1 MRVLLVNP
9 AKRFKGF
16 LGKTRSLQPTV
27 LPNSLLYI
35 GAVLEC
41 GGHQVMIWDQQ
52 VDDRKPTDF
61 FAAFNPQ
68 IVGFSVSVG
77 GIIYEAI
84 EQSKEFTRLDPS
96 IKIVWGNVHPSML
109 PEQTLAED
117 YVDFVV
123 IGPGEYTMLELANHL
138 EKGTPVALADIRGLA
153 FKQDG
158 KVVVNPDRPF
168 IQNLD
173 ELPDPA
179 WHLVP
184 MEDYWEK
191 SLNTSRGCPSKCIFC
206 YNPPFHKGQL
216 GEFSAERIVSQMET
230 LKNRYSVTLFRFFED
245 DFCHNRPRLHRFC
258 NLVIE
263 KKMKIRWDC
272 DARAGLTEEDVSL
285 MKRSG
290 CASVGFGVE
299 SGSPRLLKFIRKTA
313 KLEDIKQTFKLLVKY
328 KILPKL
334 YLISELPT
342 ETVADFEATRTLI
355 KELGNPPYQ
364 YVSFLP
370 YPGTELYNYCVA
382 RGLQPPKTTE
392 EWAAFISQ
400 PDCGIRWSEVPK
412 EMTAEFKQKLV
423 KYYFWR
429 RTFFALR
436 HGMFSFYIPVNPS
449 PKEFFRVIRF
459 WWRYYVTRPITGH

>member
-1 MRVLLVNP
+1 MRILLVNP

-35 GAVLEC
+35 GAVLEK
-41 GGHQVMIWDQQ
+41 GGHQVQIWDQQ
-52 VDDRKPTDF
+52 VDDRQPADF
-61 FAAFNPQ
+61 LRDFDPQ
-68 IVGFSVSVG
+68 LVGFSVSVG

-84 EQSKEFTRLDPS
+84 DQSREFKRINPD

-109 PEQTLAED
+109 TEQTLAED
-117 YVDFVV
+117 YVDFVA
-123 IGPGEYTMLELANHL
+123 IGPGEYTLLELAEHL
-138 EKGTPVALADIRGLA
+138 EKSQPPHLTDIKGLA
-153 FKQDG
+153 FKENGQ
-158 KVVVNPDRPF
+158 VVINPDRPF
-168 IQNLD
+168 IKNLD
-173 ELPDPA
+173 ELPDPS

-184 MEDYWEK
+184 MDDYWEK

-216 GEFSAERIVSQMET
+216 GEFSADRIVGQMEI
-230 LKNRYSVTLFRFFED
+230 LKGRYDVTLFRFFED

-258 NLVIE
+258 QLVID

-272 DARAGLTEEDVSL
+272 DARAGLTEEDVRL
-285 MKRSG
+285 MKQSG

-313 KLEDIKQTFKLLVKY
+313 RLEDIKETFKLLVKY

-342 ETVADFEATRTLI
+342 ETIEDFEATKQLI
-355 KELGNPPYQ
+355 RELGNPPYQ

-370 YPGTELYNYCVA
+370 YPGTELYNYCVQ
-382 RGLQPPKTTE
+382 RGLEPPKTTE

-400 PDCGIRWSEVPK
+400 PDCGIKWGEVPR
-412 EMTAEFKQKLV
+412 EMTAEFKRKLV

-429 RTFFALR
+429 RTSFALR
-436 HGMFSFYIPVNPS
+436 HGMFAFYLPVNMS
-449 PKEFFRVIRF
+449 PKEILRVIRF
-459 WWRYYVTRPITGH
+459 WWRYYVTRPLHG

>member
-27 LPNSLLYI
+27 LPNSLLFI
-35 GAVLEC
+35 GAVLER

-52 VDDRKPTDF
+52 VDARKPQDL
-61 FAAFNPQ
+61 FNMFKPQ
-68 IVGFSVSVG
+68 LIGFSVSVG
-77 GIIYEAI
+77 GIISEAI
-84 EQSKEFTRLDPS
+84 AQSIEFKRLGPS
-96 IKIVWGNVHPSML
+96 IKVVWGNVHPSML

-117 YVDFVV
+117 YVDFVI
-123 IGPGEYTMLELANHL
+123 IGSGEYTMLELVDQL
-138 EKGTPVALADIRGLA
+138 EKGDPTRLVNLKGLA
-153 FKQDG
+153 FKRDG
-158 KVVVNPDRPF
+158 KVIVNPDRPF
-168 IQNLD
+168 IKDLD

-184 MEDYWEK
+184 MEDYWER
-191 SLNTSRGCPSKCIFC
+191 SLNTSRGCPSRCIFC

-216 GEFSAERIVSQMET
+216 GEFSAERIVSQMEI
-230 LKNRYSVTLFRFFED
+230 LKKRYGVTLFRFFED

-290 CASVGFGVE
+290 CVSVGFGVE

-342 ETVADFEATRTLI
+342 ETVADFEATKNLI
-355 KELGNPPYQ
+355 EELGNPPYQ

-370 YPGTELYNYCVA
+370 YPGTELYSYCVA
-382 RGLQPPKTTE
+382 RGLEPPKTTE
-392 EWAAFISQ
+392 EWASFISQ
-400 PDCGIRWSEVPK
+400 PDCGVRWSEVPK
-412 EMTAEFKQKLV
+412 EMTAAFKQKLV

-436 HGMFSFYIPVNPS
+436 HGMFSFYIPVNSS

-459 WWRYYVTRPITGH
+459 WWRYYVTRPLHS

>member
-1 MRVLLVNP
+1 MRILLVNP

-35 GAVLEC
+35 GAALEN
-41 GGHQVMIWDQQ
+41 GGHQVQVWDQQ
-52 VDDRKPTDF
+52 VDARQPADF
-61 FAAFNPQ
+61 FKSFNPEL
-68 IVGFSVSVG
+68 IGFSVSVG

-84 EQSKEFTRLDPS
+84 EQSKEFKRLNPS
-96 IKIVWGNVHPSML
+96 IKITWGNVHPSML

-117 YVDFVV
+117 YVDFVI
-123 IGPGEYTMLELANHL
+123 IGPGEYTMLELADRL
-138 EKGTPVALADIRGLA
+138 EKGNPENLAHINGLA
-153 FKQDG
+153 FRQHG
-158 KVVVNPDRPF
+158 KVIINPDRPF
-168 IQNLD
+168 IKNLD

-179 WHLVP
+179 WHLVT

-191 SLNTSRGCPSKCIFC
+191 SLNTSRGCPSQCIFC

-230 LKNRYSVTLFRFFED
+230 LKKRYGVTLFRFFED

-258 NLVIE
+258 KLVIE

-272 DARAGLTEEDVSL
+272 DARAGLIEEDVRL

-313 KLEDIKQTFKLLVKY
+313 KIEDIKETFKLLVKY

-342 ETVADFEATRTLI
+342 ETVADFEATRSLI

-364 YVSFLP
+364 YVSYLP
-370 YPGTELYNYCVA
+370 YPGTELYRYCLA
-382 RGLQPPKTTE
+382 HGLTPPQTTE
-392 EWAAFISQ
+392 EWASFISK
-400 PDCGIRWSEVPK
+400 PDCGIRWTEVPK
-412 EMTAEFKQKLV
+412 ELTDEFKRKLV

-429 RTFFALR
+429 RMSFALK
-436 HGMFSFYIPVNPS
+436 HGMFAFYIPVSWS

-459 WWRYYVTRPITGH
+459 WWRYYVTRPLHG

>member
-1 MRVLLVNP
+1 MRILLVNP
-9 AKRFKGF
+9 AKRFKSFIG
-16 LGKTRSLQPTV
+16 TRSLQPTV

-35 GAVLEC
+35 GAVLEKA
-41 GGHQVMIWDQQ
+41 GHEVRIWDQQ
-52 VDDRKPTDF
+52 VHNLKTTDYYSD
-61 FAAFNPQ
+61 FNPQ

-84 EQSKEFTRLDPS
+84 EQSQEFKRLNPE

-109 PEQTLAED
+109 TEQTLSEG

-123 IGPGEYTMLELANHL
+123 IGPGEYTLLDLAEHL
-138 EKGTPVALADIRGLA
+138 EKGKPANLADIKGLA
-153 FKQDG
+153 FKENGQ
-158 KVVVNPDRPF
+158 VVINPDRLF
-168 IQNLD
+168 IKDLD

-191 SLNTSRGCPSKCIFC
+191 SLNTSRGCPSQCIFC

-216 GEFSAERIVSQMET
+216 GEFSADRIVGQMEI
-230 LKNRYSVTLFRFFED
+230 LKKRYDVTLFRFFED

-258 NLVIE
+258 QLVIE
-263 KKMKIRWDC
+263 KQMKVRWDC

-285 MKRSG
+285 MKKSG

-313 KLEDIKQTFKLLVKY
+313 RLEDIKETFKLLVKY

-342 ETVADFEATRTLI
+342 ETVEDFEATKQLI
-355 KELGNPPYQ
+355 KDLGNPPYQ

-370 YPGTELYNYCVA
+370 YPGTELYNYCVQH
-382 RGLQPPKTTE
+382 GLEPPQSTE

-400 PDCGIRWSEVPK
+400 PDCGIKWGEVPK
-412 EMTAEFKQKLV
+412 EMTAEFKHKLV

-429 RTFFALR
+429 RMSFAVR
-436 HGMFSFYIPVNPS
+436 HGMFAFYIPVNWS
-449 PKEFFRVIRF
+449 PKEFYRVFRF
-459 WWRYYVTRPITGH
+459 WWRYYVTRPMHG

>member
-35 GAVLEC
+35 GAVLER

-52 VDDRKPTDF
+52 VDSRQPNDF
-61 FAAFNPQ
+61 FTTFKPQ

-84 EQSKEFTRLDPS
+84 EQSKDFKRLDPS
-96 IKIVWGNVHPSML
+96 IKIAWGNVHPSML
-109 PEQTLAED
+109 PEQTLTED
-117 YVDFVV
+117 YVDYVA
-123 IGPGEYTMLELANHL
+123 IGPGEYTMLELADHL
-138 EKGTPVALADIRGLA
+138 DKGTPDSLSGINGLA
-153 FKQDG
+153 YKQNG
-158 KVVVNPDRPF
+158 KIIVNPDRPF
-168 IQNLD
+168 IKDLD

-216 GEFSAERIVSQMET
+216 GEFSAERIVSQMEI
-230 LKNRYSVTLFRFFED
+230 LKKRYGVTLFRFFED

-258 NLVIE
+258 KLVIE
-263 KKMKIRWDC
+263 KKMHIRWDC
-272 DARAGLTEEDVSL
+272 DARAGLTEEDVRL
-285 MKRSG
+285 MKKSG

-299 SGSPRLLKFIRKTA
+299 SGSTRMLKFIRKTA
-313 KLEDIKQTFKLLVKY
+313 NLEDIKQTFRLLVKF

-342 ETVADFEATRTLI
+342 ETVEDFEATKHLI
-355 KELGNPPYQ
+355 KELGNPPHQ
-364 YVSFLP
+364 YVSYLP
-370 YPGTELYNYCVA
+370 YPGTGLYDYCVA

-392 EWAAFISQ
+392 EWADFISQ

-412 EMTAEFKQKLV
+412 EMTAAFKEKLV

-449 PKEFFRVIRF
+449 PKEFLRVIRF
-459 WWRYYVTRPITGH
+459 WWRYYVTRPLHG

>member
-1 MRVLLVNP
+1 
-9 AKRFKGF
+9 
-16 LGKTRSLQPTV
+16 
-27 LPNSLLYI
+27 
-35 GAVLEC
+35 
-41 GGHQVMIWDQQ
+41 MIWDQQ
-52 VDDRKPTDF
+52 VDARQPADF
-61 FAAFNPQ
+61 FKSLNPQ
-68 IVGFSVSVG
+68 LVGFSVSVG

-84 EQSKEFTRLDPS
+84 AQSIEFKRLDPS
-96 IKIVWGNVHPSML
+96 IKVVWGNVHPSML

-117 YVDFVV
+117 YVDYVV
-123 IGPGEYTMLELANHL
+123 IGPGEYTMLELVDHL
-138 EKGTPVALADIRGLA
+138 EKRQPSDLSSINGLA
-153 FKQDG
+153 FKNDR
-158 KVVVNPDRPF
+158 KVIINPDRPF

-230 LKNRYSVTLFRFFED
+230 LKKSYDVPLFRFFED

-258 NLVIE
+258 KLVIE

-272 DARAGLTEEDVSL
+272 DARAGLTEEDVRL
-285 MKRSG
+285 MKQSG

-342 ETVADFEATRTLI
+342 ETVADFEATKNLI

-370 YPGTELYNYCVA
+370 YPGTELYNYCIA
-382 RGLQPPKTTE
+382 RGLEPPKTTE

-400 PDCGIRWSEVPK
+400 PDCGARWSEVPK
-412 EMTAEFKQKLV
+412 EMTAAFKRKLV

-449 PKEFFRVIRF
+449 AKEFFRVIRF
-459 WWRYYVTRPITGH
+459 WWRYYVTRPLYG